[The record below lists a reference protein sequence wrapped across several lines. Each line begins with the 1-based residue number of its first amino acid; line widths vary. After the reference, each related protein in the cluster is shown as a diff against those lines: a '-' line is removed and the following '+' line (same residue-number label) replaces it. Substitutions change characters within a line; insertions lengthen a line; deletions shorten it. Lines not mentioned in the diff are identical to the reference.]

1 MKKEGYV
8 NEDLKQSAA
17 KLGLSHHFVFQHVN
31 NPTHMSLLVKNAL
44 QKTEASVTK
53 P

>member
-17 KLGLSHHFVFQHVN
+17 KLSLSHHFVFQHVN
-31 NPTHMSLLVKNAL
+31 NPTHTSLLVKNAL
-44 QKTEASVTK
+44 QETRASVTK